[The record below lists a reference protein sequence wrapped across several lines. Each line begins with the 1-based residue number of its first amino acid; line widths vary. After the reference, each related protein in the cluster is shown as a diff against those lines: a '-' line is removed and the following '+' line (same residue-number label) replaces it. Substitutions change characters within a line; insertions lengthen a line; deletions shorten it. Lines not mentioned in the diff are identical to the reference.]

1 MKRIIKIIIAVILWL
16 FSLGMI
22 IGGTTTKETGVTVT
36 GIIFA
41 LIGLKVSGLLPKD
54 KERAKIKE
62 EEKIKEKQRLEEMGY
77 LESANLILESGLSIA
92 EKTLCKLTYCKDKII
107 IEGSGVTY
115 NLPTDKLIDMDV
127 KSNTEIETFY
137 NSSIGGAVGGA
148 FILGPLG
155 AMIGGRKK
163 KKEIRKTEYFLV
175 ITYDKDDK
183 VNFIVFNTDK
193 DPFKANKFVK
203 IFKESGIKHEKT
215 VDL

>member
-1 MKRIIKIIIAVILWL
+1 MKKAVKIIIAVILWL

-22 IGGTTTKETGVTVT
+22 IGGATAKETGMIVT

-54 KERAKIKE
+54 KER
-62 EEKIKEKQRLEEMGY
+62 LEEIGY
-77 LESANLILESGLSIA
+77 LESANLTLESGLSIS
-92 EKTLCKLTYCKDKII
+92 EKTLCKLIYCKDKII

-115 NLPTDKLIDMDV
+115 NLPTDKLIDMDI
-127 KSNTEIETFY
+127 KTNTEIETFY

-148 FILGPLG
+148 VILGPLG

-175 ITYDKDDK
+175 ITYDKDDE
-183 VNFIVFNTDK
+183 VNFIVFNTAMA
-193 DPFKANKFVK
+193 PFKVNKFIK
-203 IFKESGIKHEKT
+203 IFKESGIKYEKT
-215 VDL
+215 IDL